1 MFKAYGQFGDSEPR
15 LVIKYMLRRLRRTG
29 ALHSLQEAVIDGIAA
44 YHITRLPE
52 LHRSLLINVTTCT
65 VILCTGPHGTVL
77 P

>member
-1 MFKAYGQFGDSEPR
+1 MGINAIDMDKNLIAADK
-15 LVIKYMLRRLRRTG
+15 LLRRLRRTG

-65 VILCTGPHGTVL
+65 VILCTGPHDTVL

>member
-1 MFKAYGQFGDSEPR
+1 MWDKLKVESVDIEARGTKGVEQAMPH
-15 LVIKYMLRRLRRTG
+15 RRPAQPL
-29 ALHSLQEAVIDGIAA
+29 EAVIDGIAA